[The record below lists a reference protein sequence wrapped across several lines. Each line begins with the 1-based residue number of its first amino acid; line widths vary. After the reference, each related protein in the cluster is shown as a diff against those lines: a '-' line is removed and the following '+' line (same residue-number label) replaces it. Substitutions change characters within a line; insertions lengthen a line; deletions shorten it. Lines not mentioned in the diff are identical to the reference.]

1 MTSKTTN
8 KFSPEVRARA
18 VRMVVDHGSE
28 YPSRWAA
35 IEAIAPKIGCSGHT
49 LLEWVK
55 KVEID
60 RGKRAGVPTDVAE
73 KLKALEREN
82 RELRQANEILRK
94 ASAYFCDG
102 GARPPVQAMIAFIS
116 GHREAH
122 GVEPICKVLPIAPS
136 TYYADVARRR
146 DPARLSA
153 RARQDAAMKI
163 EVRRVFDEN
172 FRMYGVRKVW
182 RQLKRDGFDIA
193 RCAVSRLMRDMGLQG
208 AIRGKSVRT
217 TMSDK
222 AAPCPLDHVNRQF
235 KAPRPNVLWL
245 SDFTYVATWTG
256 FVYVAFVIDAYAR
269 RIVGWR
275 ASRTAH
281 AGFVLDAL
289 EQALHDRRP
298 VHRGGLVHHSDRG
311 SQYVS
316 IRYTECL
323 TEAGIE
329 PSVGSVGDSY
339 DNALAE
345 TINGL
350 YKAEVIHRR
359 GPWRSF
365 EAVEFATLEWIDW
378 FNNRRL
384 LEPIGNIPPAEA
396 EQRYYAM
403 LEQPGMAA

>member
-1 MTSKTTN
+1 
-8 KFSPEVRARA
+8 
-18 VRMVVDHGSE
+18 
-28 YPSRWAA
+28 
-35 IEAIAPKIGCSGHT
+35 
-49 LLEWVK
+49 
-55 KVEID
+55 
-60 RGKRAGVPTDVAE
+60 
-73 KLKALEREN
+73 
-82 RELRQANEILRK
+82 
-94 ASAYFCDG
+94 
-102 GARPPVQAMIAFIS
+102 MIAFVDDY
-116 GHREAH
+116 REAH

-136 TYYADVARRR
+136 TYRAHAAKRR

-153 RARQDAAMKI
+153 RAKRDAALKV

-172 FRMYGVRKVW
+172 FRVYGARKVW
-182 RQLKRDGFDIA
+182 RQLLREGLHVA
-193 RCAVSRLMRDMGLQG
+193 RCTVARLMRELGLTG
-208 AIRGKSVRT
+208 AVRGKPART
-217 TMSDK
+217 TVSDK
-222 AAPCPLDHVNRQF
+222 AAPCPLDRVNRQF
-235 KAPRPNVLWL
+235 QAPGPNMLWV
-245 SDFTYVATWTG
+245 SDFTYVASWTG
-256 FVYVAFVIDAYAR
+256 FVYVAFVIDVYAR

-289 EQALHDRRP
+289 EQALHERRP
-298 VHRGGLVHHSDRG
+298 VQDGGLVHHSDRG

-316 IRYTECL
+316 IKYTERL
-323 TEAGIE
+323 AEAGIE

-365 EAVEFATLEWIDW
+365 EAVEFATLEWVDW

-396 EQRYYAM
+396 EARYYAM
-403 LEQPGMAA
+403 LEEHSMAA

>member
-1 MTSKTTN
+1 
-8 KFSPEVRARA
+8 
-18 VRMVVDHGSE
+18 
-28 YPSRWAA
+28 
-35 IEAIAPKIGCSGHT
+35 
-49 LLEWVK
+49 
-55 KVEID
+55 
-60 RGKRAGVPTDVAE
+60 
-73 KLKALEREN
+73 
-82 RELRQANEILRK
+82 
-94 ASAYFCDG
+94 
-102 GARPPVQAMIAFIS
+102 MIAFIDD
-116 GHREAH
+116 HREAY

-136 TYYADVARRR
+136 TYRAHAAKRA
-146 DPARLSA
+146 DPAKLSA
-153 RARQDAAMKI
+153 RAKQDAIRKI
-163 EVRRVFDEN
+163 EIRRVLAEN
-172 FRMYGVRKVW
+172 FAVYGVRKVW
-182 RQLKRDGFDIA
+182 RQLRREGEDIA
-193 RCAVSRLMRDMGLQG
+193 RCTVERLMRSMGLQG
-208 AIRGKSVRT
+208 VIRGKPVKT
-217 TMSDK
+217 TIGDK
-222 AAPCPLDHVNRQF
+222 AAPCPLDHVNRPVPGAQ
-235 KAPRPNVLWL
+235 AERALV

-281 AGFVLDAL
+281 ASFVLDAL

-298 VHRGGLVHHSDRG
+298 VHRDGLVHHSDRG

-316 IRYTECL
+316 IKYTERL
-323 TEAGIE
+323 AEAGIE

-365 EAVEFATLEWIDW
+365 EAVEFATLEWVDW

-396 EQRYYAM
+396 EERYYAVT
-403 LEQPGMAA
+403 EQPAMAA